1 MICGDFN
8 AENNS
13 REIELLK
20 KLIHVKDAYE
30 LGGGKYPRLDS
41 ENDFQIK
48 KAIDHIFVTPD
59 ATNNYPRFTH
69 SKIVLNVPD
78 NISGIYPSD
87 HPAVL
92 TTLHDYA

>member
-1 MICGDFN
+1 MLRMLMN
-8 AENNS
+8 LVEENTLDWIQKITFKS
-13 REIELLK
+13 KKPLIIFLLH
-20 KLIHVKDAYE
+20 LMQLSI
-30 LGGGKYPRLDS
+30 
-41 ENDFQIK
+41 
-48 KAIDHIFVTPD
+48 
-59 ATNNYPRFTH
+59 YPRFTH